1 MPVLP
6 ALFPATAKR
15 GLWNI
20 YQLYAEHFPAKWVR
34 FAVRKCSRLIICA
47 YSDRKTGLTFAE
59 YALVGRKRGTILEAE
74 NHPAVS
80 RNEATVTSALPK
92 ASTILAS
99 LGQAAFVW
107 DIATDAMA
115 WSDHAGSVFADIPLP
130 RLASGAEFSRLIE
143 PVRSIR
149 SDALGH
155 SPPVRGGDGAPYR
168 IEYGVRASTS
178 APVLWIEESGC
189 WFAGADG
196 RPARAQ
202 GIVRIN
208 NERHARDQQLMKLS
222 RHDPLTGELNRT
234 HLVASLAEAI
244 EEAARFRTSCAF
256 MLIGIDHLARI
267 NDAFGFDVA
276 DAVISEV
283 AGRIRARLR
292 GGDVLGR
299 FSGNKFGLIL
309 KNCTVDDMNIAAE
322 RFLAGIRD
330 DVVPTKSGPVAV
342 TASIGAVSVPRY
354 ARNADEAINR
364 AHETLDMAKRRRAG
378 SFSLWRPN
386 VERDAQRRVN
396 IRVTDEIV
404 TALNERRI
412 VMAFEPVVEARSRDA
427 AFYECLI
434 RMEQDDG
441 QVLLAPDIVPVAE
454 KLGLI
459 RLVDHRVLELVVAE
473 LAASPDVQLSLNI
486 SPDTTMDPD
495 WWASIESLMRAHP
508 GVAERLI
515 VEITETVAIQDI
527 DDVRG
532 FVTRL
537 KNFGSRIAIDDFGA
551 GYTSFRNL
559 RKLGV
564 DIVKIDGAFV
574 QNIARSAD
582 DRAFVQ
588 TLIDLARRLQI
599 KTVAEWVQDDESAVM
614 LREWGCDYIQGR
626 LIGLAS
632 SERPWQTPTGAVLPA
647 AG

>member
-1 MPVLP
+1 VSQIEAIVTP
-6 ALFPATAKR
+6 APL
-15 GLWNI
+15 
-20 YQLYAEHFPAKWVR
+20 Q
-34 FAVRKCSRLIICA
+34 
-47 YSDRKTGLTFAE
+47 
-59 YALVGRKRGTILEAE
+59 
-74 NHPAVS
+74 
-80 RNEATVTSALPK
+80 

-107 DIATDAMA
+107 DIATDAIE
-115 WSDHAGSVFADIPLP
+115 WSDRVGAVFADIPAGAP
-130 RLASGAEFSRLIE
+130 STGAELAQLIE
-143 PVRSIR
+143 PERAIR
-149 SDALGH
+149 SDALH
-155 SPPVRGGDGAPYR
+155 LSPPAHGADGTPYR

-178 APVLWIEESGC
+178 APVLWIEETGC
-189 WFAGADG
+189 WFAGPDG
-196 RPARAQ
+196 KPARAQ
-202 GIVRIN
+202 GIVRVN
-208 NERHARDQQLMKLS
+208 NERHAREEQLLKLS
-222 RHDPLTGELNRT
+222 RNDPLTGELNRT
-234 HLVASLAEAI
+234 HLIAALAETI
-244 EEAARFRTSCAF
+244 EEAQRFRTSCAF

-283 AGRIRARLR
+283 AARIRARLR
-292 GGDVLGR
+292 IGDILGR

-309 KNCTVDDMNIAAE
+309 KNCTLDDMNSAAE

-330 DVVPTKSGPVAV
+330 DVVPTRSGPVSV

-354 ARNADEAINR
+354 ARSTDDAINR
-364 AHETLDMAKRRRAG
+364 AHETLDGAKRRRIG
-378 SFSLWRPN
+378 SFAMWRPN

-412 VMAFEPVVEARSRDA
+412 VMAFEPVVRADARDV

-434 RMEQDDG
+434 RMERDDG
-441 QVLLAPDIVPVAE
+441 RMLLAPDIVPVAE
-454 KLGLI
+454 RLGLI

-473 LAASPDVQLSLNI
+473 LAQAPGVELSLNI

-515 VEITETVAIQDI
+515 VEITETVAIQDLG
-527 DDVRG
+527 DLRG

-551 GYTSFRNL
+551 GFTSFRNL

-588 TLIDLARRLQI
+588 TLIDLARRLNI
-599 KTVAEWVQDDESAVM
+599 KTVAEWVQDEEAAGL
-614 LREWGCDYIQGR
+614 LRDWGCDYIQGR

-632 SERPWQTPTGAVLPA
+632 ADRPWNAQADTAMPA

>member
-1 MPVLP
+1 
-6 ALFPATAKR
+6 
-15 GLWNI
+15 
-20 YQLYAEHFPAKWVR
+20 
-34 FAVRKCSRLIICA
+34 
-47 YSDRKTGLTFAE
+47 
-59 YALVGRKRGTILEAE
+59 
-74 NHPAVS
+74 VS
-80 RNEATVTSALPK
+80 RNEAILASAPPQ

-107 DIATDAMA
+107 DIATDAIA
-115 WSDHAGSVFADIPLP
+115 WSEHASSVLPDIPAAA
-130 RLASGAEFSRLIE
+130 LASGAEFSKLIE
-143 PVRSIR
+143 PERSIR
-149 SDALGH
+149 MDAIGH
-155 SPPVRGGDGAPYR
+155 APPTHGAAGTPYR
-168 IEYGVRASTS
+168 IEYGVRTSTS
-178 APVLWIEESGC
+178 APVLWIEETGC

-202 GIVRIN
+202 GIVRVN
-208 NERHARDQQLMKLS
+208 NERHARDEQLVRLS

-234 HLVASLAEAI
+234 YLVASLAEAI
-244 EEAARFRTSCAF
+244 EEAARFRSSFAF

-283 AGRIRARLR
+283 ATRIRTRLR
-292 GGDVLGR
+292 GGDMLGR

-309 KNCTVDDMNIAAE
+309 KNCTVDDINVAAE

-330 DVVPTKSGPVAV
+330 DVVPTKSGPVSV

-364 AHETLDMAKRRRAG
+364 AQETLDMAKRRRAG

-412 VMAFEPVVEARSRDA
+412 VMAFEPVVEARSRNA
-427 AFYECLI
+427 SFYECLV

-473 LAASPDVQLSLNI
+473 LANSPNVQLSLNI

-495 WWASIESLMRAHP
+495 WWASIESLMRSHP

-527 DDVRG
+527 DNVRG

-588 TLIDLARRLQI
+588 TLVDLARRLEI
-599 KTVAEWVQDDESAVM
+599 KTVAEWVQDEASASM
-614 LREWGCDYIQGR
+614 LRDWGCDYIQGR

-632 SERPWQTPTGAVLPA
+632 SKRPWEVRGEAAVPA

>member
-1 MPVLP
+1 VT
-6 ALFPATAKR
+6 TAP
-15 GLWNI
+15 L
-20 YQLYAEHFPAKWVR
+20 Q
-34 FAVRKCSRLIICA
+34 
-47 YSDRKTGLTFAE
+47 
-59 YALVGRKRGTILEAE
+59 
-74 NHPAVS
+74 
-80 RNEATVTSALPK
+80 TSN
-92 ASTILAS
+92 ILAC

-107 DIATDAMA
+107 DIVNDEIA
-115 WSDHAGSVFADIPLP
+115 WSDHLGAVFGEIPHAVLS
-130 RLASGAEFSRLIE
+130 SGAEFAKLIE
-143 PVRSIR
+143 PKSSIR
-149 SDALGH
+149 AEALTL
-155 SPPVRGGDGAPYR
+155 SPPVHGTGGTPYR

-178 APVLWIEESGC
+178 APITWIEEAGC

-196 RPARAQ
+196 KPSRAH
-202 GIVRIN
+202 GIVRVN
-208 NERHARDQQLMKLS
+208 NERHARDEELMKLS

-234 HLVASLAEAI
+234 HLIAALAEAI
-244 EEAARFRTSCAF
+244 EETQRFRSTSAF
-256 MLIGIDHLARI
+256 LLIGLDHLARV

-276 DAVISEV
+276 DAVISEI
-283 AGRIRARLR
+283 AHRIRARLR

-309 KNCTVDDMNIAAE
+309 KNCTIDDMNVAAE
-322 RFLAGIRD
+322 RFLAAVRD
-330 DVVPTKSGPVAV
+330 EVVPTRSGPVSV
-342 TASIGAVSVPRY
+342 TASIGGVAVPRY
-354 ARNADEAINR
+354 ARSTDEAINR
-364 AHETLDMAKRRRAG
+364 AQETLESAKRRRAG
-378 SFSLWRPN
+378 SFLAWKPN

-412 VMAFEPVVEARSRDA
+412 VMAYEPVVVASSREN
-427 AFYECLI
+427 AFYECLV

-441 QVLLAPDIVPVAE
+441 RVLLAPDIVPVAE
-454 KLGLI
+454 RLGLI

-473 LAASPDVQLSLNI
+473 LAASQNVQLSLNI

-527 DDVRG
+527 DDLRG

-599 KTVAEWVQDDESAVM
+599 KTVAEWVQDEHSAVM
-614 LREWGCDYIQGR
+614 LRDWGCDYIQGR
-626 LIGLAS
+626 LIGLAQAD
-632 SERPWQTPTGAVLPA
+632 RPWTADAPAMPQA

>member
-1 MPVLP
+1 MAATLP
-6 ALFPATAKR
+6 R
-15 GLWNI
+15 
-20 YQLYAEHFPAKWVR
+20 V
-34 FAVRKCSRLIICA
+34 
-47 YSDRKTGLTFAE
+47 
-59 YALVGRKRGTILEAE
+59 
-74 NHPAVS
+74 
-80 RNEATVTSALPK
+80 
-92 ASTILAS
+92 STILAS

-107 DIATDAMA
+107 DLATDAIV
-115 WSDHAGSVFADIPLP
+115 WSDQAASAFPDIPATV
-130 RLASGAEFSRLIE
+130 RASGAEFAKLIE
-143 PVRSIR
+143 PLRSIR

-155 SPPVRGGDGAPYR
+155 SAPVRGGEGVPYR
-168 IEYGVRASTS
+168 IEYGVRTSTS
-178 APVLWIEESGC
+178 APVLWIEECGC
-189 WFAGADG
+189 WFPGADG
-196 RPARAQ
+196 KPARVQ
-202 GIVRIN
+202 GIVRLN
-208 NERHARDQQLMKLS
+208 NERHARDEQLMRLS

-234 HLVASLAEAI
+234 HLVASLAESI
-244 EEAARFRTSCAF
+244 EEAARFRSSFAF

-276 DAVISEV
+276 DAVISDI
-283 AGRIRARLR
+283 ARRIRVRLR
-292 GGDVLGR
+292 NGDVLGR
-299 FSGNKFGLIL
+299 FSGNKFGLVL
-309 KNCTVDDMNIAAE
+309 KNCTVDDINVAAE
-322 RFLAGIRD
+322 RFLAAIRD
-330 DVVPTKSGPVAV
+330 DVVPTKSGPVSV

-364 AHETLDMAKRRRAG
+364 AQETLDMAKRRRSG

-386 VERDAQRRVN
+386 VEREAQRRVN

-412 VMAFEPVVEARSRDA
+412 AMAFEPVVEARSRDT

-441 QVLLAPDIVPVAE
+441 RVLLAPDIVPVAE
-454 KLGLI
+454 RLGLI

-473 LAASPDVQLSLNI
+473 LAESPDVQLSLNI
-486 SPDTTMDPD
+486 SPETTMDPD
-495 WWASIESLMRAHP
+495 WWASIEMLMRAHP
-508 GVAERLI
+508 DVARRLI

-527 DDVRG
+527 DGLRG

-588 TLIDLARRLQI
+588 TLIDLARRLEI
-599 KTVAEWVQDDESAVM
+599 KTVAEWVQDDELATM
-614 LREWGCDYIQGR
+614 LRDWGCDYIQGR

-632 SERPWQTPTGAVLPA
+632 SDRPWGARAEAALPA
-647 AG
+647 AS

>member
-1 MPVLP
+1 LKPVLP
-6 ALFPATAKR
+6 PAD
-15 GLWNI
+15 
-20 YQLYAEHFPAKWVR
+20 Q
-34 FAVRKCSRLIICA
+34 
-47 YSDRKTGLTFAE
+47 
-59 YALVGRKRGTILEAE
+59 
-74 NHPAVS
+74 
-80 RNEATVTSALPK
+80 
-92 ASTILAS
+92 ILAS

-107 DIATDAMA
+107 DIASDKLV
-115 WSDHAGSVFADIPLP
+115 WSAHVAAIFPDIPP
-130 RLASGAEFSRLIE
+130 ERLATATEFSNLIE
-143 PVRSIR
+143 PQRSIR
-149 SDALGH
+149 ADALVPSAIAQSGQ
-155 SPPVRGGDGAPYR
+155 GAPYR
-168 IEYGVRASTS
+168 VEYGVRATTT
-178 APVLWIEESGC
+178 AQVQWIEETGC

-196 RPARAQ
+196 RPVRAQ

-208 NERHARDQQLMKLS
+208 NERHARDEQLLKLS
-222 RHDPLTGELNRT
+222 RNDPLTGELNRT
-234 HLVASLAEAI
+234 HLIASLAESI
-244 EEAARFRTSCAF
+244 EEAVRFRTNCAF

-283 AGRIRARLR
+283 AGRIRPRLR

-299 FSGNKFGLIL
+299 FSGNKFGLVL
-309 KNCTVDDMNIAAE
+309 KNCTIDDMSVAAE
-322 RFLAGIRD
+322 RFLAAIRD
-330 DVVPTKSGPVAV
+330 EVVPTKSGPVSV
-342 TASIGAVSVPRY
+342 TASIGAVAVPRY
-354 ARNADEAINR
+354 ARSAEEAINR
-364 AHETLDMAKRRRAG
+364 AHESLDACKSRRAG

-412 VMAFEPVVEARSRDA
+412 TMAFEPVVEARARNA
-427 AFYECLI
+427 AFYECLV

-454 KLGLI
+454 RLGLI
-459 RLVDHRVLELVVAE
+459 RLVDHRVLELVVGE
-473 LAASPDVQLSLNI
+473 LAMSPGIELSLNI
-486 SPDTTMDPD
+486 SPETTMDPD
-495 WWASIESLMRAHP
+495 WWTGIESLMSAHP
-508 GVAERLI
+508 GVGERLI
-515 VEITETVAIQDI
+515 VEITETVAIQDV

-532 FVTRL
+532 FVRRL

-588 TLIDLARRLQI
+588 TLIDLARRLDI
-599 KTVAEWVQDDESAVM
+599 KTVAEWVQDEEAATM
-614 LREWGCDYIQGR
+614 LRDWGCDYIQGR

-632 SERPWQTPTGAVLPA
+632 SQRPWQQAAEKVLPA
-647 AG
+647 VG

>member
-1 MPVLP
+1 MV
-6 ALFPATAKR
+6 
-15 GLWNI
+15 
-20 YQLYAEHFPAKWVR
+20 
-34 FAVRKCSRLIICA
+34 SRIEA
-47 YSDRKTGLTFAE
+47 
-59 YALVGRKRGTILEAE
+59 ILM
-74 NHPAVS
+74 PAVPQ
-80 RNEATVTSALPK
+80 ASA
-92 ASTILAS
+92 ILAS

-107 DIATDAMA
+107 DVAADTIA
-115 WSDHAGSVFADIPLP
+115 WSNNAASVFADIPP
-130 RLASGAEFSRLIE
+130 ESLAKASEFAKLIE
-143 PVRSIR
+143 PSRSIR
-149 SDALGH
+149 MEALGQ
-155 SPPVRGGDGAPYR
+155 SAPLRSGEGVAYR
-168 IEYGVRASTS
+168 IEYGVRTSTS
-178 APVLWIEESGC
+178 APVIWIEETGC
-189 WFAGADG
+189 WFAGPEG
-196 RPARAQ
+196 RPLRAQ
-202 GIVRIN
+202 GIVRVD
-208 NERHARDQQLMKLS
+208 NERHARDEQLLKLS

-234 HLVASLAEAI
+234 HLIASLAESI
-244 EEAARFRTSCAF
+244 EEAARLRSSCAF
-256 MLIGIDHLARI
+256 MLIGIDHLARV

-276 DAVISEV
+276 DAVIAEV
-283 AGRIRARLR
+283 GKRIRTRLR

-309 KNCTVDDMNIAAE
+309 RNCTVDDINIAAE

-330 DVVPTKSGPVAV
+330 EVVPTKSGPVSV
-342 TASIGAVSVPRY
+342 TASIGAISVPRY
-354 ARNADEAINR
+354 ARTADEAINR
-364 AHETLDMAKRRRAG
+364 AQETLDAAKRRRSG

-412 VMAFEPVVEARSRDA
+412 VTAFEPVVEARSRQP
-427 AFYECLI
+427 AFYECLV

-441 QVLLAPDIVPVAE
+441 QALLAPDIVPVAE

-459 RLVDHRVLELVVAE
+459 RLVDHRVLELAVAE
-473 LAASPDVQLSLNI
+473 LAASPNVQLSLNI
-486 SPDTTMDPD
+486 SPDTTMDQD
-495 WWASIESLMRAHP
+495 WWTGIESLMRAHP
-508 GVAERLI
+508 GVGERLI

-599 KTVAEWVQDDESAVM
+599 KTVAEWVQDEESAVM

-632 SERPWQTPTGAVLPA
+632 PQRPWSVPAETVLPA
-647 AG
+647 VG

>member
-1 MPVLP
+1 V
-6 ALFPATAKR
+6 
-15 GLWNI
+15 
-20 YQLYAEHFPAKWVR
+20 
-34 FAVRKCSRLIICA
+34 
-47 YSDRKTGLTFAE
+47 
-59 YALVGRKRGTILEAE
+59 
-74 NHPAVS
+74 
-80 RNEATVTSALPK
+80 PK

-107 DIATDAMA
+107 DIATDAII
-115 WSDHAGSVFADIPLP
+115 WSDHANAVFSDIPAASL
-130 RLASGAEFSRLIE
+130 RSGAEFAKLIE
-143 PVRSIR
+143 PERSIR
-149 SDALGH
+149 TDALKQ
-155 SPPVRGGDGAPYR
+155 SQPSQRGEGAPYR
-168 IEYGVRASTS
+168 IEYGVRTSIS
-178 APVLWIEESGC
+178 APVLWIEETGC
-189 WFAGADG
+189 WFAGPG
-196 RPARAQ
+196 GKPVRAQ

-208 NERHARDQQLMKLS
+208 NERRARDEQLLKLS

-244 EEAARFRTSCAF
+244 EEASRFRTSSAF
-256 MLIGIDHLARI
+256 MLIGIDHLARV

-283 AGRIRARLR
+283 ALRIRARLR

-309 KNCTVDDMNIAAE
+309 KNCTVDDVNVAAE
-322 RFLAGIRD
+322 RFLAGIRN
-330 DVVPTKSGPVAV
+330 DVVPTKSRPVSV

-354 ARNADEAINR
+354 ARSADEAINR

-378 SFSLWRPN
+378 SFLLWRPN

-404 TALNERRI
+404 TALNERRM
-412 VMAFEPVVEARSRDA
+412 VMAFEPVVEARSRA
-427 AFYECLI
+427 ASFYECLI

-473 LAASPDVQLSLNI
+473 LAASPNVQLSLNI

-495 WWASIESLMRAHP
+495 WWASIESLMSAHP
-508 GVAERLI
+508 GIAERLI

-527 DDVRG
+527 DDLRG
-532 FVTRL
+532 FVMRL
-537 KNFGSRIAIDDFGA
+537 KSLGSRIAIDDFGA

-599 KTVAEWVQDDESAVM
+599 KTVAEWVQDEEAAIM
-614 LREWGCDYIQGR
+614 LRDWGCDFIQGR

-632 SERPWQTPTGAVLPA
+632 SERPWGTRSETVLPA
-647 AG
+647 AS

>member
-1 MPVLP
+1 
-6 ALFPATAKR
+6 
-15 GLWNI
+15 
-20 YQLYAEHFPAKWVR
+20 
-34 FAVRKCSRLIICA
+34 
-47 YSDRKTGLTFAE
+47 
-59 YALVGRKRGTILEAE
+59 
-74 NHPAVS
+74 VS
-80 RNEATVTSALPK
+80 RNEAILASAPPQ

-107 DIATDAMA
+107 DIATDAIA
-115 WSDHAGSVFADIPLP
+115 WSEHASSVLPDIPAAA
-130 RLASGAEFSRLIE
+130 LASGAEFSKLIE
-143 PVRSIR
+143 PERSIR
-149 SDALGH
+149 MDAIGH
-155 SPPVRGGDGAPYR
+155 APPTHGAAGTPYR
-168 IEYGVRASTS
+168 IEYGVRTSTS
-178 APVLWIEESGC
+178 APVLWIEETGC

-202 GIVRIN
+202 GIVRVN
-208 NERHARDQQLMKLS
+208 NERHARDEQLVRLS

-234 HLVASLAEAI
+234 YLVASLAEAI
-244 EEAARFRTSCAF
+244 EEAARFRSSFAF
-256 MLIGIDHLARI
+256 MLISIDHLARI

-283 AGRIRARLR
+283 ATRIRTRLR
-292 GGDVLGR
+292 GGDMLGR

-309 KNCTVDDMNIAAE
+309 KNCTVDDINVAAE

-330 DVVPTKSGPVAV
+330 DVVPTKSGPVSV

-364 AHETLDMAKRRRAG
+364 AQETLDMAKRRRAG

-412 VMAFEPVVEARSRDA
+412 VMAFEPVVEARSRNA
-427 AFYECLI
+427 SFYECLV

-473 LAASPDVQLSLNI
+473 LANSPNVQLSLNI

-495 WWASIESLMRAHP
+495 WWASIESLMRSHP

-527 DDVRG
+527 DNVRG

-588 TLIDLARRLQI
+588 TLVDLARRLEI
-599 KTVAEWVQDDESAVM
+599 KTVAEWVQDEASASM
-614 LREWGCDYIQGR
+614 LRDWGCDYIQGR

-632 SERPWQTPTGAVLPA
+632 SKRPWEVRGEAAVPA

>member
-1 MPVLP
+1 
-6 ALFPATAKR
+6 
-15 GLWNI
+15 
-20 YQLYAEHFPAKWVR
+20 
-34 FAVRKCSRLIICA
+34 
-47 YSDRKTGLTFAE
+47 
-59 YALVGRKRGTILEAE
+59 
-74 NHPAVS
+74 VS
-80 RNEATVTSALPK
+80 RNEATVTSAPPQ
-92 ASTILAS
+92 ASIILAS

-107 DIATDAMA
+107 DIASDTIS
-115 WSDHAGSVFADIPLP
+115 WSEHVASIFPDIPVAA
-130 RLASGAEFSRLIE
+130 LASGAAFAQMIE
-143 PVRSIR
+143 PARSIR
-149 SDALGH
+149 SDALDH
-155 SPPVRGGDGAPYR
+155 SPPARGGAGTLYR
-168 IEYGVRASTS
+168 IEYGVRASSS

-189 WFAGADG
+189 WFAGPDG
-196 RPARAQ
+196 KPARVQ
-202 GIVRIN
+202 GIVRLD
-208 NERHARDQQLMKLS
+208 NERHARDEQLVRLS
-222 RHDPLTGELNRT
+222 RHDPLTGEFNRT
-234 HLVASLAEAI
+234 HLVAALAETI
-244 EEAARFRTSCAF
+244 EEAARFRSSFAF
-256 MLIGIDHLARI
+256 MLIGIDRLARV

-283 AGRIRARLR
+283 AMRIRCRLR
-292 GGDVLGR
+292 SGDVLGR

-309 KNCTVDDMNIAAE
+309 KNCTVDDINVAAE

-330 DVVPTKSGPVAV
+330 DVVPTNSGPVSV
-342 TASIGAVSVPRY
+342 TVSIGAVSVPRY
-354 ARNADEAINR
+354 ARDADEAVNR
-364 AHETLDMAKRRRAG
+364 AQEALDMAKHRRAG
-378 SFSLWRPN
+378 SFLLWRPN

-396 IRVTDEIV
+396 IRVTDQIV

-412 VMAFEPVVEARSRDA
+412 VMAFEPVVEARSREA
-427 AFYECLI
+427 AFYECLV
-434 RMEQDDG
+434 RMEQEDG

-459 RLVDHRVLELVVAE
+459 RLVDHRVLELVVEE
-473 LAASPDVQLSLNI
+473 LASSPNVQLSLNI

-495 WWASIESLMRAHP
+495 WWASIESLMRAYP

-537 KNFGSRIAIDDFGA
+537 KNYGSRIAIDDFGA

-574 QNIARSAD
+574 QNIASSAD

-599 KTVAEWVQDDESAVM
+599 KTVAEWVQDEEAATM
-614 LREWGCDYIQGR
+614 LRDWGCDYIQGR
-626 LIGLAS
+626 LTGLAS
-632 SERPWQTPTGAVLPA
+632 SHRPWATQAAKVLPA

>member
-1 MPVLP
+1 
-6 ALFPATAKR
+6 
-15 GLWNI
+15 
-20 YQLYAEHFPAKWVR
+20 
-34 FAVRKCSRLIICA
+34 
-47 YSDRKTGLTFAE
+47 
-59 YALVGRKRGTILEAE
+59 
-74 NHPAVS
+74 
-80 RNEATVTSALPK
+80 VTSALPQ

-99 LGQAAFVW
+99 LGQAAFAW
-107 DIATDAMA
+107 DIATDAIA
-115 WSDHAGSVFADIPLP
+115 WSDNAASVFSDIPAAS
-130 RLASGAEFSRLIE
+130 LASGAEFSKLIE

-155 SPPVRGGDGAPYR
+155 SPPARGSDGASYR
-168 IEYGVRASTS
+168 IEYGVRMSTS
-178 APVLWIEESGC
+178 EPLLWIEETGC
-189 WFAGADG
+189 WFAGVDG
-196 RPARAQ
+196 RPARVQ
-202 GIVRIN
+202 GIVRVN
-208 NERHARDQQLMKLS
+208 NERHARDEQLLKLS
-222 RHDPLTGELNRT
+222 RRDPLTGELNRT
-234 HLVASLAEAI
+234 HLVASLAETI

-283 AGRIRARLR
+283 ANRIRIRLR
-292 GGDVLGR
+292 AGDVLGR

-330 DVVPTKSGPVAV
+330 EVVPTSSGPVSV
-342 TASIGAVSVPRY
+342 TVSIGAVSVPRY
-354 ARNADEAINR
+354 ARSANEAINR

-412 VMAFEPVVEARSRDA
+412 VMGFEPVVEARSRSA

-434 RMEQDDG
+434 RMEQEDG

-454 KLGLI
+454 RLGLI

-473 LAASPDVQLSLNI
+473 LAASPNVQLSLNI

-527 DDVRG
+527 DDLRG

-537 KNFGSRIAIDDFGA
+537 KNLGSRIAIDDFGA

-564 DIVKIDGAFV
+564 DIVKIDGEFV
-574 QNIARSAD
+574 QNVARSAD

-588 TLIDLARRLQI
+588 TLIDLARRLEI
-599 KTVAEWVQDDESAVM
+599 KTVAEWVQDEEAALM
-614 LREWGCDYIQGR
+614 LRDWGCDYIQGR

-632 SERPWQTPTGAVLPA
+632 SQRPWETKAGMALPA
-647 AG
+647 AS

>member
-1 MPVLP
+1 MT
-6 ALFPATAKR
+6 ALSPQT
-15 GLWNI
+15 
-20 YQLYAEHFPAKWVR
+20 
-34 FAVRKCSRLIICA
+34 
-47 YSDRKTGLTFAE
+47 
-59 YALVGRKRGTILEAE
+59 
-74 NHPAVS
+74 
-80 RNEATVTSALPK
+80 
-92 ASTILAS
+92 STILAS
-99 LGQAAFVW
+99 LGQAAFEW
-107 DIATDAMA
+107 DIASDAIG
-115 WSDHAGSVFADIPLP
+115 WSDHLAAVFPDIPLEA
-130 RLASGAEFSRLIE
+130 LASGAGFAGLIE
-143 PVRSIR
+143 PEGSIR
-149 SDALGH
+149 TEALGH
-155 SPPVRGGDGAPYR
+155 SPAVHGGDGAPYR

-178 APVLWIEESGC
+178 APVIWIEETGC
-189 WFAGADG
+189 WFAGPDG
-196 RPARAQ
+196 KPARVQ

-208 NERHARDQQLMKLS
+208 NERHARDEELLKLS

-234 HLVASLAEAI
+234 HLIASLAEAI
-244 EEAARFRTSCAF
+244 EETRRFRSACAF
-256 MLIGIDHLARI
+256 MLIGIDHLARV

-276 DAVISEV
+276 DAVISEI
-283 AGRIRARLR
+283 ARRIRVRLR

-299 FSGNKFGLIL
+299 FSGNKFGVIL
-309 KNCTVDDMNIAAE
+309 KNCTVDDMNIAAD
-322 RFLAGIRD
+322 RFLVCVRD
-330 DVVPTKSGPVAV
+330 EVVPTRSGPVSV
-342 TASIGAVSVPRY
+342 TASVGGVAVPRY
-354 ARNADEAINR
+354 ARSTDEALNR
-364 AHETLDMAKRRRAG
+364 AHETLDSAKRRRAG
-378 SFSLWRPN
+378 SFLAWKPN
-386 VERDAQRRVN
+386 VEREAQRRVN

-412 VMAFEPVVEARSRDA
+412 VMAYEPVVAANTRTK
-427 AFYECLI
+427 AFYECLV

-441 QVLLAPDIVPVAE
+441 RVLLAPDIVPVAE
-454 KLGLI
+454 RLGLI

-473 LAASPDVQLSLNI
+473 LAVSADVELSLNI

-527 DDVRG
+527 DDLRG

-588 TLIDLARRLQI
+588 TLIDLARRLDI
-599 KTVAEWVQDDESAVM
+599 KTVAEWVQDETSAVM
-614 LREWGCDYIQGR
+614 LRDWGCDYIQGR
-626 LIGLAS
+626 LIGLATAD
-632 SERPWQTPTGAVLPA
+632 RPWASSDTKPLPA

>member
-1 MPVLP
+1 M
-6 ALFPATAKR
+6 
-15 GLWNI
+15 
-20 YQLYAEHFPAKWVR
+20 
-34 FAVRKCSRLIICA
+34 
-47 YSDRKTGLTFAE
+47 
-59 YALVGRKRGTILEAE
+59 
-74 NHPAVS
+74 
-80 RNEATVTSALPK
+80 

-99 LGQAAFVW
+99 IGQAAFVW
-107 DIATDAMA
+107 DIASDAID
-115 WSDHAGSVFADIPLP
+115 WSDHIGAVFPDIPTGA
-130 RLASGAEFSRLIE
+130 LATGAEFAKLIE
-143 PVRSIR
+143 PERSVRA
-149 SDALGH
+149 DALGH
-155 SPPVRGGDGAPYR
+155 SPPVRGGEGTPYR
-168 IEYGVRASTS
+168 IEYGVRSSTS
-178 APVLWIEESGC
+178 APVLWIEETGC
-189 WFAGADG
+189 WFPGADG
-196 RPARAQ
+196 RPVRAQ

-208 NERHARDQQLMKLS
+208 NERHARDEQLLKLS

-234 HLVASLAEAI
+234 HLIAALAEAI
-244 EEAARFRTSCAF
+244 EETQRFRSASAF

-283 AGRIRARLR
+283 ALRIRARLR

-309 KNCTVDDMNIAAE
+309 RNCTVEDMNIAAE
-322 RFLAGIRD
+322 RFLACVRD
-330 DVVPTKSGPVAV
+330 DVVPTRSGPVSV
-342 TASIGAVSVPRY
+342 TASVGAVSVPRY
-354 ARNADEAINR
+354 ARSTDEAINR
-364 AHETLDMAKRRRAG
+364 AAETLDGAKRRRAG
-378 SFSLWRPN
+378 SFSVWRPN
-386 VERDAQRRVN
+386 VERDAQRKVN

-412 VMAFEPVVEARSRDA
+412 VTAFEPVVDARSRQV
-427 AFYECLI
+427 AFHECLI
-434 RMEQDDG
+434 RMEQPDG
-441 QVLLAPDIVPVAE
+441 RVLLAPDIVPVAE
-454 KLGLI
+454 RLGLI

-473 LAASPDVQLSLNI
+473 LAASPGVELSLNI

-532 FVTRL
+532 FITRL

-588 TLIDLARRLQI
+588 TLIDLARRLEI
-599 KTVAEWVQDDESAVM
+599 KTVAEWVQDDESAAM
-614 LREWGCDYIQGR
+614 LRDWGCDYIQGR

-632 SERPWQTPTGAVLPA
+632 TQRPWDSGADVVLPA

>member
-1 MPVLP
+1 
-6 ALFPATAKR
+6 
-15 GLWNI
+15 
-20 YQLYAEHFPAKWVR
+20 
-34 FAVRKCSRLIICA
+34 
-47 YSDRKTGLTFAE
+47 
-59 YALVGRKRGTILEAE
+59 
-74 NHPAVS
+74 
-80 RNEATVTSALPK
+80 
-92 ASTILAS
+92 
-99 LGQAAFVW
+99 
-107 DIATDAMA
+107 
-115 WSDHAGSVFADIPLP
+115 
-130 RLASGAEFSRLIE
+130 
-143 PVRSIR
+143 
-149 SDALGH
+149 
-155 SPPVRGGDGAPYR
+155 
-168 IEYGVRASTS
+168 
-178 APVLWIEESGC
+178 
-189 WFAGADG
+189 
-196 RPARAQ
+196 
-202 GIVRIN
+202 
-208 NERHARDQQLMKLS
+208 
-222 RHDPLTGELNRT
+222 LTGELNRT
-234 HLVASLAEAI
+234 HLVAALAEAI
-244 EEAARFRTSCAF
+244 EEATRFRSSFAF
-256 MLIGIDHLARI
+256 MLIGIDHLSRI

-283 AGRIRARLR
+283 AVRIRARLR

-330 DVVPTKSGPVAV
+330 EVVPTKSGPVSV
-342 TASIGAVSVPRY
+342 TVSIGAVSVPRY
-354 ARNADEAINR
+354 ARGADEAINR
-364 AHETLDMAKRRRAG
+364 AQETLEMAKRRRAG

-412 VMAFEPVVEARSRDA
+412 VMAFEPVVEARSREA
-427 AFYECLI
+427 AFYECLV

-473 LAASPDVQLSLNI
+473 LAASPQVQLSLNI

-588 TLIDLARRLQI
+588 TLIDLARRLGI
-599 KTVAEWVQDDESAVM
+599 KTVAEWVQDDESAGM
-614 LREWGCDYIQGR
+614 LRDWGCDYIQGR

-632 SERPWQTPTGAVLPA
+632 SQRPWDARAETVLPA

>member
-1 MPVLP
+1 MPSVP
-6 ALFPATAKR
+6 
-15 GLWNI
+15 
-20 YQLYAEHFPAKWVR
+20 Q
-34 FAVRKCSRLIICA
+34 
-47 YSDRKTGLTFAE
+47 
-59 YALVGRKRGTILEAE
+59 
-74 NHPAVS
+74 
-80 RNEATVTSALPK
+80 
-92 ASTILAS
+92 ASSILAS

-107 DIATDAMA
+107 NLATDAIA
-115 WSDHAGSVFADIPLP
+115 WSDNAAQVFADIPLAT
-130 RLASGAEFSRLIE
+130 LASGTAFARLIE
-143 PVRSIR
+143 PARGVRP
-149 SDALGH
+149 DVLTQTGPA
-155 SPPVRGGDGAPYR
+155 RGNDGTAYR
-168 IEYGVRASTS
+168 IEYGVRNSTA
-178 APVLWIEESGC
+178 APVIWIEETGC
-189 WFAGADG
+189 WFAGSDG
-196 RPARAQ
+196 KPARAQ
-202 GIVRIN
+202 GIVRVD
-208 NERHARDQQLMKLS
+208 NERHARDEQLLKLS

-234 HLVASLAEAI
+234 HLIASLAEAI
-244 EEAARFRTSCAF
+244 EEATRLRSSCAF
-256 MLIGIDHLARI
+256 MLIGIDHLARV

-276 DAVISEV
+276 DAVIAEV
-283 AGRIRARLR
+283 GKRIRVRLR

-309 KNCTVDDMNIAAE
+309 RNCTVDDTNVAAE

-330 DVVPTKSGPVAV
+330 DVVPTKSGPVSV
-342 TASIGAVSVPRY
+342 TASIGAISVPRY
-354 ARNADEAINR
+354 ARTADEAVNR
-364 AHETLDMAKRRRAG
+364 AQETLDMAKRRRTG
-378 SFSLWRPN
+378 SFALWRPN

-412 VMAFEPVVEARSRDA
+412 VTAFEPVVDARSRLP
-427 AFYECLI
+427 AFYECLV

-441 QVLLAPDIVPVAE
+441 RALLAPDIVPVAE
-454 KLGLI
+454 RLGLI
-459 RLVDHRVLELVVAE
+459 RLVDHRVLELAVAE
-473 LAASPDVQLSLNI
+473 LAASPNVRLSLNI

-495 WWASIESLMRAHP
+495 WWMSIESLMRAHP
-508 GVAERLI
+508 GVGERLI

-574 QNIARSAD
+574 QNVARSAD

-599 KTVAEWVQDDESAVM
+599 KTVAEWVQDEESAVM

-632 SERPWQTPTGAVLPA
+632 PARPWSVADEAVLPA

>member
-1 MPVLP
+1 MPSVP
-6 ALFPATAKR
+6 QAA
-15 GLWNI
+15 
-20 YQLYAEHFPAKWVR
+20 
-34 FAVRKCSRLIICA
+34 
-47 YSDRKTGLTFAE
+47 D
-59 YALVGRKRGTILEAE
+59 
-74 NHPAVS
+74 
-80 RNEATVTSALPK
+80 
-92 ASTILAS
+92 ILAA
-99 LGQAAFVW
+99 LGQATFVW
-107 DIATDAMA
+107 DIATDAIT
-115 WSDHAGSVFADIPLP
+115 WSANAAAVFPEIPLET
-130 RLASGAEFSRLIE
+130 LASGAQFSKLIE
-143 PVRSIR
+143 PSRSIR
-149 SDALGH
+149 LDALGQSAP
-155 SPPVRGGDGAPYR
+155 SPGAEGAPYR
-168 IEYGVRASTS
+168 IEYGLRNSTT
-178 APVLWIEESGC
+178 APLIWIEETGC
-189 WFAGADG
+189 WFAGPDG

-202 GIVRIN
+202 GVVRVN
-208 NERHARDQQLMKLS
+208 NERRARDEQLLKLS

-234 HLVASLAEAI
+234 HLIASLAEAI
-244 EEAARFRTSCAF
+244 EECARFRSSSAF
-256 MLIGIDHLARI
+256 MLIGIDHLARV

-276 DAVISEV
+276 DAVIAEV
-283 AGRIRARLR
+283 GKRVRARLR

-309 KNCTVDDMNIAAE
+309 RNCTVDDTNVAAE
-322 RFLAGIRD
+322 RFLAAVRD
-330 DVVPTKSGPVAV
+330 EVVPTKSGPVSV
-342 TASIGAVSVPRY
+342 TVSIGAVSVPRY

-364 AHETLDMAKRRRAG
+364 AQETLDGAKRRRAG
-378 SFSLWRPN
+378 SFALWKPN

-412 VMAFEPVVEARSRDA
+412 VVAFEPVVEARSRQPS
-427 AFYECLI
+427 FYECLV
-434 RMEQDDG
+434 RMERQDG
-441 QVLLAPDIVPVAE
+441 QALLAPDIVPVAE
-454 KLGLI
+454 RLGLI
-459 RLVDHRVLELVVAE
+459 RLVDHRVLELAVAE
-473 LAASPDVQLSLNI
+473 LAASPKVQLSLNI

-495 WWASIESLMRAHP
+495 WWTSIESLMSAHP
-508 GVAERLI
+508 GVGERLI
-515 VEITETVAIQDI
+515 VEITETVAIQDL

-551 GYTSFRNL
+551 GNTSFRNL

-599 KTVAEWVQDDESAVM
+599 KTVAEWVQDEESAVM

-632 SERPWQTPTGAVLPA
+632 PERPWSGATDMALPA

>member
-1 MPVLP
+1 M
-6 ALFPATAKR
+6 T
-15 GLWNI
+15 
-20 YQLYAEHFPAKWVR
+20 Q
-34 FAVRKCSRLIICA
+34 AV
-47 YSDRKTGLTFAE
+47 
-59 YALVGRKRGTILEAE
+59 
-74 NHPAVS
+74 PQ
-80 RNEATVTSALPK
+80 
-92 ASTILAS
+92 ASSILAS

-107 DIATDAMA
+107 DLAADTIA
-115 WSDHAGSVFADIPLP
+115 WSDNAAAVFPDIPMEALV
-130 RLASGAEFSRLIE
+130 SGAEFAKLIE
-143 PVRSIR
+143 PARSVRT
-149 SDALGH
+149 DALGQTG
-155 SPPVRGGDGAPYR
+155 PARGGEGVAYR

-178 APVLWIEESGC
+178 APVIWIEETGC
-189 WFAGADG
+189 WFADADG
-196 RPARAQ
+196 RPVRAQ
-202 GIVRIN
+202 GIVRVD
-208 NERHARDQQLMKLS
+208 NERHARDEQLVRLS

-234 HLVASLAEAI
+234 HLIAALAEAI
-244 EEAARFRTSCAF
+244 EEAARFRSTCAF
-256 MLIGIDHLARI
+256 KLIGIDHLARV

-276 DAVISEV
+276 DGVV
-283 AGRIRARLR
+283 DDVGNRIRARLR

-309 KNCTVDDMNIAAE
+309 RNCTVDDTNVAAE

-330 DVVPTKSGPVAV
+330 DVVPTVSGPVSV
-342 TASIGAVSVPRY
+342 TASIGAISMPRY
-354 ARNADEAINR
+354 ARNADEAVTR
-364 AHETLDMAKRRRAG
+364 VQETLDAAKRRRAG

-386 VERDAQRRVN
+386 IERDAQRRVN

-412 VMAFEPVVEARSRDA
+412 VTAFEPVVEARSRQP
-427 AFYECLI
+427 AFYECLV
-434 RMEQDDG
+434 RMEQADG
-441 QVLLAPDIVPVAE
+441 QALLAPDIVPVAE
-454 KLGLI
+454 RLGLI
-459 RLVDHRVLELVVAE
+459 RLVDHRVLEFAVAE
-473 LAASPDVQLSLNI
+473 LAASPNVQLSLNI

-495 WWASIESLMRAHP
+495 WSASIESLMRAHP

-527 DDVRG
+527 DDIRG

-599 KTVAEWVQDDESAVM
+599 KTVAEWVQDEESAVM

-632 SERPWQTPTGAVLPA
+632 PQRPWSVPEEAVLPA
-647 AG
+647 AS

>member
-1 MPVLP
+1 
-6 ALFPATAKR
+6 
-15 GLWNI
+15 
-20 YQLYAEHFPAKWVR
+20 
-34 FAVRKCSRLIICA
+34 
-47 YSDRKTGLTFAE
+47 
-59 YALVGRKRGTILEAE
+59 
-74 NHPAVS
+74 
-80 RNEATVTSALPK
+80 VTSALPK

-107 DIATDAMA
+107 DIASDTMT
-115 WSDHAGSVFADIPLP
+115 WSEHASAVFSDIPAHSLH
-130 RLASGAEFSRLIE
+130 SGAEFSKLIE

-149 SDALGH
+149 SEALAHG
-155 SPPVRGGDGAPYR
+155 PPAHGDEGAPYR
-168 IEYGVRASTS
+168 IEYGVRTSTS
-178 APVLWIEESGC
+178 EPVLWIEETGC
-189 WFAGADG
+189 WFAGPDG
-196 RPARAQ
+196 RPLRAQ

-208 NERHARDQQLMKLS
+208 NERHARDEQLMKLS

-234 HLVASLAEAI
+234 HLMASLAEVI
-244 EEAARFRTSCAF
+244 EEAVRLRTSCAF

-283 AGRIRARLR
+283 AGRIRLRLR

-309 KNCTVDDMNIAAE
+309 KNCSVDDMNIAAE
-322 RFLAGIRD
+322 RFLAVIRD
-330 DVVPTKSGPVAV
+330 EVVPTNSGPVSV

-354 ARNADEAINR
+354 ARNANEAVNR
-364 AHETLDMAKRRRAG
+364 AHETLDSAKRRRAG

-412 VMAFEPVVEARSRDA
+412 VMAFEPVVEARSRNS

-434 RMEQDDG
+434 RMEQNDG

-459 RLVDHRVLELVVAE
+459 RLVDHRVLELVVTE
-473 LAASPDVQLSLNI
+473 LAASPNVQLSLNI

-495 WWASIESLMRAHP
+495 WWASIESLMHAHP

-527 DDVRG
+527 DDLRD

-537 KNFGSRIAIDDFGA
+537 KKFGSRIAIDDFGA

-588 TLIDLARRLQI
+588 TLIDLARRLGI
-599 KTVAEWVQDDESAVM
+599 KTVAEWVQDEESASI
-614 LREWGCDYIQGR
+614 LRDWGCDYIQGR

-632 SERPWQTPTGAVLPA
+632 SERPWDRRAETALPA

>member
-1 MPVLP
+1 M
-6 ALFPATAKR
+6 
-15 GLWNI
+15 
-20 YQLYAEHFPAKWVR
+20 
-34 FAVRKCSRLIICA
+34 
-47 YSDRKTGLTFAE
+47 
-59 YALVGRKRGTILEAE
+59 
-74 NHPAVS
+74 
-80 RNEATVTSALPK
+80 TSSPPRASTT

-99 LGQAAFVW
+99 IGQAAFVW
-107 DIATDAMA
+107 DIASDAID
-115 WSDHAGSVFADIPLP
+115 WSDHIGAVFPDIPTGA
-130 RLASGAEFSRLIE
+130 LATGAEFAKLIE
-143 PVRSIR
+143 PERSVRT
-149 SDALGH
+149 DALGH
-155 SPPVRGGDGAPYR
+155 SPPVRGGEGTPYR
-168 IEYGVRASTS
+168 IEYGVRTSTS
-178 APVLWIEESGC
+178 APVLWIEETGC
-189 WFAGADG
+189 WFPGADG
-196 RPARAQ
+196 RPASAQ

-208 NERHARDQQLMKLS
+208 NERHARDEQLLKLS

-234 HLVASLAEAI
+234 HLIAALAEAI
-244 EEAARFRTSCAF
+244 EETQRFRSASAF

-283 AGRIRARLR
+283 ALRIRARLR

-309 KNCTVDDMNIAAE
+309 RNCTVEDMNIAAE
-322 RFLAGIRD
+322 RFLACVRD
-330 DVVPTKSGPVAV
+330 DVVPTRSGPVSV
-342 TASIGAVSVPRY
+342 TASVGAVSVPRY
-354 ARNADEAINR
+354 ARSTDEAINR
-364 AHETLDMAKRRRAG
+364 AAETLDGAKRRRAG
-378 SFSLWRPN
+378 SFSVWRPN
-386 VERDAQRRVN
+386 VERDAQRKVN

-412 VMAFEPVVEARSRDA
+412 VTAFEPVVDARSRQV
-427 AFYECLI
+427 AFHECLI
-434 RMEQDDG
+434 RMEQEDG
-441 QVLLAPDIVPVAE
+441 RVLLAPDIVPVAE
-454 KLGLI
+454 RLGLI

-473 LAASPDVQLSLNI
+473 LAASPGVELSLNI

-527 DDVRG
+527 DDLRG

-559 RKLGV
+559 RKLDV

-574 QNIARSAD
+574 QNIARSPD

-599 KTVAEWVQDDESAVM
+599 KTVAEWVQDEESANL
-614 LREWGCDYIQGR
+614 LRDWGCDYIQGR

-632 SERPWQTPTGAVLPA
+632 AERPWGKTPEEVVPA

>member
-1 MPVLP
+1 L
-6 ALFPATAKR
+6 
-15 GLWNI
+15 
-20 YQLYAEHFPAKWVR
+20 
-34 FAVRKCSRLIICA
+34 
-47 YSDRKTGLTFAE
+47 
-59 YALVGRKRGTILEAE
+59 
-74 NHPAVS
+74 
-80 RNEATVTSALPK
+80 TSAPPQ
-92 ASTILAS
+92 ASAILAC

-107 DIATDAMA
+107 DIARDEIAWTD
-115 WSDHAGSVFADIPLP
+115 HLTSVFPDIPPESL
-130 RLASGAEFSRLIE
+130 STGSEFAKLIE
-143 PVRSIR
+143 PLRSIR
-149 SDALGH
+149 TDALK
-155 SPPVRGGDGAPYR
+155 SSQAADRGDSVPYR

-178 APVLWIEESGC
+178 HPVLWIEESGC

-196 RPARAQ
+196 KPARVQ
-202 GIVRIN
+202 GIVRID
-208 NERHARDQQLMKLS
+208 NERHAREEQLLKLS

-234 HLVASLAEAI
+234 HLIATLAESI
-244 EEAARFRTSCAF
+244 EEAMRFRSSFAF

-276 DAVISEV
+276 DQVISDV
-283 AGRIRARLR
+283 AKRIRVRLR

-299 FSGNKFGLIL
+299 FSGNKFGLVL
-309 KNCTVDDMNIAAE
+309 KNCTVDDMNVAAE

-330 DVVPTKSGPVAV
+330 DVVPTKSGPVSV

-364 AHETLDMAKRRRAG
+364 AQESLDMAKRRRAG
-378 SFSLWRPN
+378 SFLVWRPN

-412 VMAFEPVVEARSRDA
+412 VMAFEPVVHARSREP
-427 AFYECLI
+427 AFHECLV
-434 RMEQDDG
+434 RMQQDDG
-441 QVLLAPDIVPVAE
+441 QFLLAPDIVPVAE

-473 LAASPDVQLSLNI
+473 LATAPGVQLSLNI

-537 KNFGSRIAIDDFGA
+537 KNFGSKIAIDDFGA

-588 TLIDLARRLQI
+588 TLIDLARRLGI
-599 KTVAEWVQDDESAVM
+599 KTVAEWVQDEESASM
-614 LREWGCDYIQGR
+614 LRDWGCDYIQGR

-632 SERPWQTPTGAVLPA
+632 SDRPWQTQAAAAVLPA